1 MTTKSQLNAC
11 RDALMAG
18 MRAATRGTTPNE
30 QAGLVL
36 RACLDLVEHSIGR
49 DPASITPS
57 EVSTTLAV
65 LERASGELRAS
76 AGTQAGVTSAL
87 QNAVDRLRQLLKD
100 LGTA

>member
-1 MTTKSQLNAC
+1 VTTKSQLNAC

-18 MRAATRGTTPNE
+18 MRASTRGAIPDE

-36 RACLDLVEHSIGR
+36 RACLDLVEHSLGR

-65 LERASGELRAS
+65 LERASGELS
-76 AGTQAGVTSAL
+76 AVPGTQAGVTAAL
-87 QNAVDRLRQLLKD
+87 QNAVARLRQLLQD